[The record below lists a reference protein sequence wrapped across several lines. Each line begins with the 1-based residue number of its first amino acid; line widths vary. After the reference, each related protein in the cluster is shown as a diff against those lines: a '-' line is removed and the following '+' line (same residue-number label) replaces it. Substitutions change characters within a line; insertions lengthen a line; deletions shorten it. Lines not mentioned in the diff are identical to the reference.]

1 MSDEIPVSIRNLL
14 PGPGNWGIFLGSEGQ
29 DKVIAIFVDPTMAA
43 AMLMALRKLQA
54 PRPLTHEL
62 IARIFTGLGVRA
74 LKVVISDLDEG
85 TYFARLYLQQEHD
98 LGRNVVEI
106 DARPSDSIA
115 IAIQQQ
121 CPLYVARHVWEAADD
136 MSDLLRQA
144 EERAREQQEKGEDD
158 ASPPDVPGNEP

>member
-1 MSDEIPVSIRNLL
+1 MSDELPVSIRNLL
-14 PGPGNWGIFLGSEGQ
+14 PGPGNWGIFLGAEGQ

-43 AMLMALRKLQA
+43 AMLMALRKVPA

-62 IARIFTGLGVRA
+62 IARIFTGLGIRA

-85 TYFARLYLQQEHD
+85 TYFARLYLQQQSGPD
-98 LGRNVVEI
+98 RNVVEI

-121 CPLYVARHVWEAADD
+121 CPLFVACHVWDEADD
-136 MSDLLRQA
+136 MSELLRQA
-144 EERAREQQEKGEDD
+144 EQREKDGDD
-158 ASPPDVPGNEP
+158 GNPDMPGGNH

>member
-1 MSDEIPVSIRNLL
+1 MSDEIPVTIRNLL
-14 PGPGNWGIFLGSEGQ
+14 PGPGNWGLFLGTEGQ
-29 DKVIAIFVDPTMAA
+29 AKVIAIFVDPAMAA
-43 AMLMALRKLQA
+43 AMLMALRQVQA

-62 IARIFTGLGVRA
+62 IARIFTGLGIRA

-85 TYFARLYLQQEHD
+85 TYFARLYLQQASD

-106 DARPSDSIA
+106 DARPSDSVA

-121 CPLYVARHVWEAADD
+121 CPLFVARHVWDEADD

-144 EERAREQQEKGEDD
+144 EQRASEQ
-158 ASPPDVPGNEP
+158 PDTDEGDTSSAAPGNKP

>member
-1 MSDEIPVSIRNLL
+1 MSDELPVYIRNLL
-14 PGPGNWGIFLGSEGQ
+14 PGPGNWGIFLGVEGQ

-43 AMLMALRKLQA
+43 AMLMALRKVQA

-62 IARIFTGLGVRA
+62 ISRIFTGFGVRA
-74 LKVVISDLDEG
+74 LKVVISDLRDN
-85 TYFARLYLQQEHD
+85 TYFARLYLQQQSGPD
-98 LGRNVVEI
+98 RNVVEI

-121 CPLYVARHVWEAADD
+121 CPLYVARHVWDAADD

-144 EERAREQQEKGEDD
+144 EQRAREQQKKDEPGDL
-158 ASPPDVPGNEP
+158 SNPPDELPP

>member
-1 MSDEIPVSIRNLL
+1 MSDELPVTIRNLL
-14 PGPGNWGIFLGSEGQ
+14 PGPGNWGIFLGTEGQ

-43 AMLMALRKLQA
+43 AMLMALRKIQA

-62 IARIFTGLGVRA
+62 IARIFTGLGIRA

-85 TYFARLYLQQEHD
+85 TYFARLYLQQASGPD
-98 LGRNVVEI
+98 RNVVEI

-121 CPLYVARHVWEAADD
+121 CPLYVARHVWDAADD

-144 EERAREQQEKGEDD
+144 EQRARERQDEGDD
-158 ASPPDVPGNEP
+158 SPPDTPENGP

>member
-85 TYFARLYLQQEHD
+85 TYFARLYLQQEND

-158 ASPPDVPGNEP
+158 ASPPDAPGNEP

>member
-1 MSDEIPVSIRNLL
+1 MSDEIPATIRNLL
-14 PGPGNWGIFLGSEGQ
+14 PGPGNWGLFLGAEGEA
-29 DKVIAIFVDPTMAA
+29 KVIAIFIDPAMAA
-43 AMLMALRKLQA
+43 AMLMALRHGQA

-62 IARIFTGLGVRA
+62 IARIFTGPGIRA

-85 TYFARLYLQQEHD
+85 TYFARLYLQQASD

-106 DARPSDSIA
+106 DARPSDSVA

-121 CPLYVARHVWEAADD
+121 CPLYVARHVWDEADD

-144 EERAREQQEKGEDD
+144 EQRARERQEKDEGED
-158 ASPPDVPGNEP
+158 SPPDDEPPK

>member
-14 PGPGNWGIFLGSEGQ
+14 PGPGNWGVFLGTEGQ

-43 AMLMALRKLQA
+43 AMLMALRKMQA

-74 LKVVISDLDEG
+74 LKVVISDLNEG
-85 TYFARLYLQQEHD
+85 TYFARLYLEQQND

-121 CPLYVARHVWEAADD
+121 CPLYVARHVWDEADD

-144 EERAREQQEKGEDD
+144 EQRAHEQQEKDEDEGT
-158 ASPPDVPGNEP
+158 PDTPGSQH

>member
-1 MSDEIPVSIRNLL
+1 MSDEIPVTIRNLL
-14 PGPGNWGIFLGSEGQ
+14 PGPGNWGIFFGAEGQ
-29 DKVIAIFVDPTMAA
+29 DKVIAIFIDPTMAA
-43 AMLMALRKLQA
+43 AMLMALRKIQA

-62 IARIFTGLGVRA
+62 IARIFTGLGIRA
-74 LKVVISDLDEG
+74 LKVVISDLAEG
-85 TYFARLYLQQEHD
+85 TYFARLYLQQASD

-121 CPLYVARHVWEAADD
+121 CPLYVARHVWDEADD

-144 EERAREQQEKGEDD
+144 EQRARERQEKDEGED
-158 ASPPDVPGNEP
+158 SPPDDEPQK

>member
-1 MSDEIPVSIRNLL
+1 MSDELPISIRNLL
-14 PGPGNWGIFLGSEGQ
+14 PGPGNWGVFLSIEGQ

-43 AMLMALRKLQA
+43 AMLRALRKIQA

-62 IARIFTGLGVRA
+62 IGRIFTGLGVRA
-74 LKVVISDLDEG
+74 LKVVINDLRDN
-85 TYFARLYLQQEHD
+85 TYFARLYLQQQSGPE
-98 LGRNVVEI
+98 RNVVEI

-121 CPLYVARHVWEAADD
+121 CPLYVARHVWEEADD

-144 EERAREQQEKGEDD
+144 EQRAREQEDKGESNDTANSSD
-158 ASPPDVPGNEP
+158 ETPS

>member
-1 MSDEIPVSIRNLL
+1 MSDELPVSIRNLL
-14 PGPGNWGIFLGSEGQ
+14 PGPGNWGIFLGAAGQ
-29 DKVIAIFVDPTMAA
+29 EKVIAIFIDPTMAA
-43 AMLMALRKLQA
+43 AMLMALRKVQA

-62 IARIFTGLGVRA
+62 IARIFTGLGIRA

-85 TYFARLYLQQEHD
+85 TYFARLYLQQASD

-136 MSDLLRQA
+136 MSDLLRHA
-144 EERAREQQEKGEDD
+144 EERAREQEEKGGDD
-158 ASPPDVPGNEP
+158 DSSPGSDPLK